1 MTQRHIEVATETLRQ
16 LGRGRVNALAVM
28 TGAKHIMAE
37 DKGIGA
43 LRFRLPNNAKDGINF
58 VRITLTPSDTYHV
71 EYGRVWGSKYTPIYS
86 DDGIYCDTL
95 ADSFEARTGLYLSF

>member
-28 TGAKHIMAE
+28 TG
-37 DKGIGA
+37 
-43 LRFRLPNNAKDGINF
+43 AKDGINF

-95 ADSFEARTGLYLSF
+95 ADSFENRTGLYLSF